1 MRHPGR
7 WDRFRSRF
15 LPNLVAWPVVA
26 LSLIAGVAPACAQ
39 LSTLDPAEP
48 PGPLMREALAAPYGR
63 ALLAE
68 LGQSISTSADPACLQ
83 AKSLTPPQL
92 NERAGALIE
101 TWGIRALEQ
110 IAAAFDAKA
119 HEARL
124 TERVGPNAVAELKRL
139 REQPDV
145 KRYRAIERNWRLA
158 RIADFIFEQFDRYAL
173 VARLNLR
180 PVSPLATGN
189 EALLRQNPAESLED
203 ALDAF
208 REKNKSAALERY

>member
-1 MRHPGR
+1 
-7 WDRFRSRF
+7 
-15 LPNLVAWPVVA
+15 
-26 LSLIAGVAPACAQ
+26 
-39 LSTLDPAEP
+39 
-48 PGPLMREALAAPYGR
+48 MREALAAPYGR

-208 REKNKSAALERY
+208 REKNKSAALERYLALAEASAEAVKAAIKPEAALTLLPGLFRGVESDLAALCIGKK